1 MARKKV
7 SGSADYIIP
16 LAIVVGV
23 GALGYAVYQ
32 FFFGSSTSSGTGP
45 AGALN
50 TAVNNAFASSPP
62 ATQTGTMMT
71 ATALDAWYQTQVD
84 ATNPFLQNLY
94 SANNA
99 CPTITI
105 AIANDLFSTLYT
117 AANAGAFFKPTPDMS
132 GILTQWQQYVKNQC
146 DVSFIANQC
155 MEQFG
160 DELCGHSWKSI
171 LKTIKRDQVGRP
183 MRRCCPRWCSG
194 SPPCHK
200 GYHRIKKRI

>member
-1 MARKKV
+1 MARTKV

-23 GALGYAVYQ
+23 GALGYAAYQ

-155 MEQFG
+155 MEQAGTNLWAFL
-160 DELCGHSWKSI
+160 EKYFEN
-171 LKTIKRDQVGRP
+171 DQTGS
-183 MRRCCPRWCSG
+183 SG
-194 SPPCHK
+194 QTNAAMLSALVQWVAALPQGLPQD
-200 GYHRIKKRI
+200 

>member
-1 MARKKV
+1 MARKKI
-7 SGSADYIIP
+7 SGGADYIIP
-16 LAIVVGV
+16 LGILAG
-23 GALGYAVYQ
+23 LGIGGYFLYKYL
-32 FFFGSSTSSGTGP
+32 FGGSGTSSPGG
-45 AGALN
+45 L
-50 TAVNNAFASSPP
+50 TAAANNVFASSSA
-62 ATQTGTMMT
+62 ATQTSTMMT

-105 AIANDLFSTLYT
+105 AIANDLFSTLYN

-132 GILTQWQQYVKNQC
+132 GILSQWQQYVKNQC

-160 DELCGHSWKSI
+160 MNLWAFLEKYFDN
-171 LKTIKRDQVGRP
+171 DQTGS
-183 MRRCCPRWCSG
+183 SG
-194 SPPCHK
+194 QTNEAMLSALVTWVAALPTGLPQD
-200 GYHRIKKRI
+200 

>member
-1 MARKKV
+1 MARTKV

-23 GALGYAVYQ
+23 GALGYAAYQ

-62 ATQTGTMMT
+62 ATQTATMMT

-155 MEQFG
+155 MAQFG
-160 DELCGHSWKSI
+160 MNLWAFLEKYFDN
-171 LKTIKRDQVGRP
+171 DQTGS
-183 MRRCCPRWCSG
+183 SG
-194 SPPCHK
+194 QTNETMLSALVQWVAALPQGLPQD
-200 GYHRIKKRI
+200 